1 MKNAKTEE
9 EKKRL
14 QKDWEAIDERQ
25 RYSPIST
32 PGTYW
37 NLKTGRPFTVKEGGS
52 LFEPVLVTAT
62 RPHGETIFES
72 AMASGINTKVAKYLG
87 RETVIG
93 DALTLPWDI
102 ANDANIDKY
111 GIQGARDRVL
121 VNIYGTIGLSWLTL
135 KTRGYIGAI
144 IGGSGAVFLNE
155 YKEVIA
161 PLLNDGE
168 RKKSD
173 EQYVEDLKDEM
184 D

>member
-1 MKNAKTEE
+1 MANA
-9 EKKRL
+9 
-14 QKDWEAIDERQ
+14 
-25 RYSPIST
+25 
-32 PGTYW
+32 
-37 NLKTGRPFTVKEGGS
+37 
-52 LFEPVLVTAT
+52 
-62 RPHGETIFES
+62 
-72 AMASGINTKVAKYLG
+72 
-87 RETVIG
+87 
-93 DALTLPWDI
+93 
-102 ANDANIDKY
+102 
-111 GIQGARDRVL
+111 
-121 VNIYGTIGLSWLTL
+121 